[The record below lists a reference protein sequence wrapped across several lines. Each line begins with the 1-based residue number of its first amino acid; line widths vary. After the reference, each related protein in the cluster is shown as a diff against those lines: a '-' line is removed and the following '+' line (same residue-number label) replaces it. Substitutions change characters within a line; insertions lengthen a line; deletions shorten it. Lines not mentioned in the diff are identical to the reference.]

1 MSGNKRLPFDKTF
14 VLEYKGVLAD
24 TMGRTVLNKG
34 STALPIM
41 LEAPFQNG
49 DINISSAAAFE
60 VTDVKTFVI
69 LTCYDPFVVTITDAQ
84 GTQVSLTSSGLFM
97 YTGAIPRLMVTP
109 YTTALIRLQY
119 IWS

>member
-41 LEAPFQNG
+41 LEAPFQHG
-49 DINISSAAAFE
+49 DTNVSTVFE
-60 VTDVKTFVI
+60 ITDVKTFVI
-69 LTCYDPFVVTITDAQ
+69 LTCYDPFVVTFTDAQ
-84 GTQVSLTSSGLFM
+84 GTHVSLTSSGLFM
-97 YTGAIPRLMVTP
+97 YTGAISRLMVTP

>member
-1 MSGNKRLPFDKTF
+1 MSGKKRLPFDKPF
-14 VLEYKGVLAD
+14 VLEYKGTLAD
-24 TMGRTVLNKG
+24 TLGRTVLNKG
-34 STALPIM
+34 SSACPIM
-41 LEAPFQNG
+41 LEAPFQHG
-49 DINISSAAAFE
+49 DINISGAAFE
-60 VTDVKTFVI
+60 ITDVKTFVI

-97 YTGAIPRLMVTP
+97 YTGAISRLMVTP